1 MNLRD
6 QHLHSR
12 FSIDSEA
19 DPRGN
24 CLQAIARGLSGLTFT
39 EHYDMHPQDRPS
51 CIWDYSAI
59 SESVL
64 ALREEFAGRLEIG
77 LGIEVCY
84 QPIVMSEILEYLA
97 NREFDLVLLSIHW
110 CDGKPAH
117 VKDHWTDCHELTR
130 FYLEEVL
137 CALKFCLALKEK
149 GERPFDVLSHMDL
162 AKRYSQ
168 RFWNTFDIRR
178 HGDLVDEVLRT
189 TIAADIPPEINT
201 STLRDNVGEP
211 MPAPWTIER
220 YVELGGRVVSIGSDS
235 HKFEEIGDHFD
246 EAADI
251 LRESGIEAEVAFSN
265 RERYLIPLS

>member
-64 ALREEFAGRLEIG
+64 ALREEFAGRLEVG

-84 QPIVMSEILEYLA
+84 QPLIISEILEYLA

-110 CDGKPAH
+110 ADNKPVHDQDQWSDG
-117 VKDHWTDCHELTR
+117 HELTR

-137 CALKFCLALKEK
+137 RALKFCLALKEK
-149 GERPFDVLSHMDL
+149 GEQPFDVLSHMDL

-211 MPAPWTIER
+211 MPAQWTIER

-235 HKFEEIGDHFD
+235 HNCEEIGDHFD

-251 LRESGIEAEVAFSN
+251 LRQSGFEAEAAFSN